1 MLTTLLRK
9 TKPVPQRSI
18 DMQKLFP
25 RRKAP
30 PHRHNLLFLQNIPY
44 AFNTVCNAAPITD
57 HPHKPETGH
66 RNGFF
71 IYFIKS
77 IYCLSFPTFFLPHF
91 YHRLHNLLVPNRS
104 AVSFIFFQQMHTA
117 RVISSL
123 LFMLFHHQGST
134 CCVVIKASISP
145 RSIDHC

>member
-9 TKPVPQRSI
+9 TKPVPQRST

-104 AVSFIFFQQMHTA
+104 AVSFIFFSTNSYNSCHFFP
-117 RVISSL
+117 V
-123 LFMLFHHQGST
+123 FMVFHPQGST
-134 CCVVIKASISP
+134 CCVIKASISP
-145 RSIDHC
+145 RSIAHC